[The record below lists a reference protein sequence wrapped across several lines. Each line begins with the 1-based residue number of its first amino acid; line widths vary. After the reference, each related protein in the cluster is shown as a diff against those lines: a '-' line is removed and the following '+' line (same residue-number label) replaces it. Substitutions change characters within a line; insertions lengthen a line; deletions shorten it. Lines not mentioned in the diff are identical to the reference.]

1 MWNKLFAV
9 TGALLICAS
18 AATAQQETSNI
29 VDRTTLRVCSD
40 PANMPFSNT
49 AGEGF
54 ENKIAELIAK
64 DLNVPVAY
72 TWYPM
77 ATGFV
82 RQTLRAGRCDI
93 IIGYAQGD
101 ELVQNTNHYYRSAW
115 AIVFK
120 KGVGLDG
127 LANLDDERLKG
138 KKIGIVAGSPPA
150 DVLASNGLIGNSR
163 PYPLVVDRRFESPS
177 EKMVQ
182 DLEKGEIDAGI
193 LWGPIGGYYAKRSAT
208 PMTVQPLVK
217 ETKGPR
223 EAYRIT
229 FGVRPNDQEW
239 KRELNTLIKKNQAQ
253 INAILLE
260 YGVPLLDEQDA
271 LITQ

>member
-1 MWNKLFAV
+1 MLAAAFAV
-9 TGALLICAS
+9 FTV
-18 AATAQQETSNI
+18 AAPAHAQRETSTI
-29 VDRTTLRVCSD
+29 VDKTTLRVCSD

-54 ENKIAELIAK
+54 ENKIAELIAQE
-64 DLNVPVAY
+64 LGVPVSY
-72 TWYPM
+72 TWYPQ

-82 RQTLRAGRCDI
+82 RRTLREGRCDI

-115 AIVFK
+115 AIVYK
-120 KGVGLDG
+120 KGSGLDG
-127 LANLDDERLKG
+127 LINLDDERLKG
-138 KKIGIVAGSPPA
+138 KKIGVIAGAPPA
-150 DVLASNGLIGNSR
+150 DVLAENGLIGSAR
-163 PYPLVVDRRFESPS
+163 PYALVVDRRFDSPS
-177 EKMVQ
+177 EQMVKHI
-182 DLEKGEIDAGI
+182 ESGELDAGI
-193 LWGPIGGYYAKRSAT
+193 LWGPIGGYYAKKSSA
-208 PMTVQPLVK
+208 PMVVTPLVK

-223 EAYRIT
+223 SAYRIT
-229 FGVRPNDQEW
+229 LGVRPQDQDW
-239 KRELNTLIKKNQAQ
+239 KRELNRLLAKNQAR

>member
-1 MWNKLFAV
+1 MWNKLFAAS
-9 TGALLICAS
+9 GALLICAS

-40 PANMPFSNT
+40 PASMPFSNT

-54 ENKIAELIAK
+54 ENKIAELVAK
-64 DLNVPVAY
+64 EMNIPVSY
-72 TWYPM
+72 TWFPM

-115 AIVFK
+115 TIVFR
-120 KGVGLDG
+120 KGAGLDD
-127 LANLDDERLKG
+127 LVNLDDQRLKG
-138 KKIGIVAGSPPA
+138 KKIGVIAGTPPA
-150 DVLASNGLIGNSR
+150 DVLAANGLLGNAR
-163 PYPLVVDRRFESPS
+163 PYALVVDRRYESPS
-177 EKMVQ
+177 EQMVK
-182 DLEKGEIDAGI
+182 DIERGEIDAGI
-193 LWGPIGGYYAKRSAT
+193 LWGPIGGYYAKRSGT
-208 PMTVQPLVK
+208 PMSVQPLVK

-229 FGVRPNDQEW
+229 FGVRPHDQEW
-239 KRELNTLIKKNQAQ
+239 KRELNKLIPRIQPR

-260 YGVPLLDEQDA
+260 YGVPLLDEQDM